1 MADQHLRSATEEW
14 ARGDMRNETL
24 INNEA
29 KARREPYALWPRKA
43 KAIYIS
49 EVAALQNED
58 LRSLGDDMQVQLAEL
73 NDAITAEYAL
83 LNSIPADEPAS
94 IAAKKLAIK
103 KMCTKKSG
111 IRLIMLEAVRQR
123 KARNREANKPNPK
136 RVRIVATQQEHD
148 ELETLNNKM
157 QHFRRKELFLAI
169 RAEIGSSRFSELEDL
184 AYQKA
189 ISLFEEWAPSSG
201 IQPKLV
207 QHVVK
212 NALASLLAGVKNRQL
227 SRPPDVWVQP

>member
-1 MADQHLRSATEEW
+1 MTHPSATEEW

-148 ELETLNNKM
+148 DLESLNNKM
-157 QHFRRKELFLAI
+157 QHFKRKELLSAI
-169 RAEIGSSRFSELEDL
+169 RAEIGSSRFCQLENL
-184 AYQKA
+184 ASLRA
-189 ISLFEEWAPSSG
+189 ISLLEEWATSSG

-207 QHVVK
+207 QHVVNHVVN
-212 NALASLLAGVKNRQL
+212 NALTSLPRNL
-227 SRPPDVWVQP
+227 